1 MERRNFIT
9 RLYDIL
15 ANLEMKLG
23 GKRILNNC
31 NGYMSWPRRGVYF
44 FFERGETRTHS
55 GKGLRIVRVGTHA
68 LKRKA
73 KTKFWG
79 RLKQHQGNILGTH
92 PGGGNHRGSVFREHL
107 GFAIINKKKKVCPSW
122 GESPVDQDDRDLEYE
137 IEREVSNHIRAMP
150 FLWVEVND
158 EPSPD
163 SMRHFIEMNSIALLS
178 NFNRNQIDPPSESW
192 LGKYSRNDKVRKSGL
207 WNDNHVERDPDL
219 GFLDILDK
227 FVMEA

>member
-1 MERRNFIT
+1 MARIDDVEKFYTIMADLEK
-9 RLYDIL
+9 RLV
-15 ANLEMKLG
+15 E
-23 GKRILNNC
+23 KRTLDKC
-31 NGYMSWPRRGVYF
+31 DGRMSWPRRGVYF
-44 FFERGETRTHS
+44 FFESGETRIQS
-55 GKGLRIVRVGTHA
+55 GKGLRVVRIGTHA
-68 LKRKA
+68 LKKRA
-73 KTKFWG
+73 KSTLWS
-79 RLKQHQGNILGTH
+79 RLKQHQGNIFGKY
-92 PGGGNHRGSVFREHL
+92 PGGGNHRGSVFREHV

-122 GESPVDQDDRDLEYE
+122 GEKPGDQDDRDLEYE

-163 SMRHFIEMNSIALLS
+163 SMRRFIEMNSIALLS
-178 NFNRNQIDPPSESW
+178 NFNKNQINPPSESW

-227 FVMEA
+227 FVKEM